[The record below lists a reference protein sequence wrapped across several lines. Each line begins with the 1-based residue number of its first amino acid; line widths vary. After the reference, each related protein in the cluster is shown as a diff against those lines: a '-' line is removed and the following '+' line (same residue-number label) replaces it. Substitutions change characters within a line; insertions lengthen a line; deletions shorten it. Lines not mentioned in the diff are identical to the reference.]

1 MGHCPAVHVVYLH
14 PALVCS
20 GTTERL
26 LATLDAAREAGL
38 RTSVIAGPGSRA
50 AALRAAG
57 VELISAE
64 LPEPAW
70 QEPFAAWRTRSVLRG
85 LQPDLLHV
93 TDDRLAGLAAALS
106 ASLRLPCVLEVARQV
121 RKPTLRSHGL
131 LRAIL
136 LPCPTF
142 IERAVNRG
150 RADRSLL
157 RVVESGPDISRP
169 WEPHDLDS
177 ERVPC
182 IGALGYLD
190 EDHGTETLI
199 DAARIL
205 RERGRRL
212 RFVVLGEGPRDE
224 TLRRR
229 AREQGI
235 HDHFTIAAP
244 AMEDLADMML
254 ELDLHVSCTLE
265 GGAGW
270 LAHRA
275 LGMGIPSVFSAVSSS
290 LHQIADERSA
300 LLYQPSN
307 ASELADRIASLLDE
321 PDGASEMG
329 LRARTTALEARGQQ
343 SYRLA
348 LRELYE
354 GLMPATV

>member
-1 MGHCPAVHVVYLH
+1 
-14 PALVCS
+14 
-20 GTTERL
+20 
-26 LATLDAAREAGL
+26 
-38 RTSVIAGPGSRA
+38 
-50 AALRAAG
+50 
-57 VELISAE
+57 
-64 LPEPAW
+64 
-70 QEPFAAWRTRSVLRG
+70 
-85 LQPDLLHV
+85 
-93 TDDRLAGLAAALS
+93 
-106 ASLRLPCVLEVARQV
+106 
-121 RKPTLRSHGL
+121 
-131 LRAIL
+131 
-136 LPCPTF
+136 
-142 IERAVNRG
+142 
-150 RADRSLL
+150 L

-244 AMEDLADMML
+244 AMEDLADVML

>member
-1 MGHCPAVHVVYLH
+1 
-14 PALVCS
+14 
-20 GTTERL
+20 
-26 LATLDAAREAGL
+26 L
-38 RTSVIAGPGSRA
+38 RI
-50 AALRAAG
+50 
-57 VELISAE
+57 
-64 LPEPAW
+64 
-70 QEPFAAWRTRSVLRG
+70 
-85 LQPDLLHV
+85 
-93 TDDRLAGLAAALS
+93 
-106 ASLRLPCVLEVARQV
+106 PCVLEVARQV

-157 RVVESGPDISRP
+157 RVIESGPDISRP

-199 DAARIL
+199 GAARIL

-235 HDHFTIAAP
+235 RDLFTIAAP
-244 AMEDLADMML
+244 VMGDLADVML

-275 LGMGIPSVFSAVSSS
+275 LGMGIPSIFSAVRSS
-290 LHQIADERSA
+290 LHQISDER
-300 LLYQPSN
+300 N
-307 ASELADRIASLLDE
+307 SLLDE

-354 GLMPATV
+354 ELMPAAV